1 MRVAQH
7 RILSKLLNHA
17 VIPEYIYAFEKDK
30 SIPVMAQK
38 HVEKKLVIS
47 IDLKDFFHSITQKML
62 FDCLQTMGVTGAAAR
77 TVSEL
82 CTYKFFVPQGALT
95 SPKVAN
101 ILSAL
106 TFGPKVKEF
115 CESKSLELTIYA
127 DDLTISTNAE
137 VDAREIIQEVSNL
150 IRAAGFRVNRDKT
163 KVMKSS
169 RRQYVCGVV
178 VNKKT
183 NLLKKERNRLRAIVY
198 NVVKNGIEAEA
209 ARTNVTESTFIN
221 QLKGKIN
228 WFRQLNPAKGQILM
242 DKIQTY
248 EAGLKQ
254 SEALENILEPLT
266 TYEEESPEGEVK
278 VVNENIPEALREHP
292 VEDNLELIQPDVE
305 NSKQEEVN
313 LPW

>member
-1 MRVAQH
+1 
-7 RILSKLLNHA
+7 
-17 VIPEYIYAFEKDK
+17 
-30 SIPVMAQK
+30 
-38 HVEKKLVIS
+38 
-47 IDLKDFFHSITQKML
+47 
-62 FDCLQTMGVTGAAAR
+62 
-77 TVSEL
+77 
-82 CTYKFFVPQGALT
+82 VPQGALT